1 MGRPSKLTP
10 KIEEI
15 IFECIALGLTY
26 EKVAFAAGV
35 SRHTLINWRKRGQ
48 KAKSGIYFNF
58 FNKLKAAE
66 AAGERINLQKIRDA
80 AVGGQEVKQSK
91 KFYRGNKIVK
101 RITTTKK
108 TPPDWRAAAWILE
121 RRYPEKYGK
130 HRIQDDSY
138 HPVYGD
144 YDIFILAKTL
154 ARMPKDQ
161 IEKLKSLLKKGAIS
175 VAF

>member
-1 MGRPSKLTP
+1 MKMGRPTKLNH

-15 IFECIALGLTY
+15 IIECIGLGLTY
-26 EKVAFAAGV
+26 EKAASAAKV
-35 SRHTLINWRKRGQ
+35 SRHTIINWRKRGQ
-48 KAKSGIYFNF
+48 NAKSGIYFNF

-91 KFYRGNKIVK
+91 KFYKGNKIIK
-101 RITTTKK
+101 RILTTKK

-154 ARMPKDQ
+154 ARMPKYE
-161 IEKLKSLLKKGAIS
+161 IERLKLLLKEES
-175 VAF
+175 N

>member
-1 MGRPSKLTP
+1 MGRPTKLTP
-10 KIEEI
+10 IIEGI
-15 IFECIALGLTY
+15 IIECISLGLTY
-26 EKVAFAAGV
+26 EKSASAASV
-35 SRHTLINWRKRGQ
+35 SRHTVINWKKRGQ
-48 KAKSGIYFNF
+48 KANSGIYFNF

-80 AVGGQEVKQSK
+80 AVGGQEIKQSK
-91 KFYRGNKIVK
+91 KIYKGNKIVK
-101 RITTTKK
+101 RVTTIKK

-144 YDIFILAKTL
+144 YDIYILAKTL
-154 ARMPKDQ
+154 AQMPKYE
-161 IEKLKSLLKKGAIS
+161 IERIKALLKKGRD
-175 VAF
+175 